1 MKISVSDNNIISKTS
16 IDKLNDVK
24 NYFDLT
30 DSDVVSVLNFV
41 KLLKDKKK
49 RLLSQSL
56 EVLTER
62 EQEVFKLVIT
72 GMKTR
77 EIAEVLC
84 ISMATVSTHRKKIKH
99 KLAFDDVIDWYN
111 TSSYSN
117 YEKIIS

>member
-1 MKISVSDNNIISKTS
+1 MKITVSDNNIISKTS

-99 KLAFDDVIDWYN
+99 KLAFYDVIDWYN